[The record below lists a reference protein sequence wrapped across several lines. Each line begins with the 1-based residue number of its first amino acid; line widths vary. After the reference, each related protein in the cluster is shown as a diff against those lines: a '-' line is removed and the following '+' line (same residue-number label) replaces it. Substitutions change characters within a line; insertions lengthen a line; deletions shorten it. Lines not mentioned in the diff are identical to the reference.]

1 MTPRATV
8 AIISALA
15 LLGAGVAWVRLG
27 EAPAAVPSA
36 GVAIAVPPIVVLPP
50 HWSGDR
56 AAGGAAD
63 GMEGRAAAL
72 ADELA
77 DALARPP
84 FAPSRRPPPPVVTP
98 RQAQAIAASAPVPV
112 AIVTG
117 GAEPLAM
124 LRIQGVAKPVRVRLG
139 DTVAGWQLR
148 GVEPGAILMQDR
160 AGGLFRL
167 PLARATAPPPGSS
180 NPRSAAGRPGIPPAG
195 SLPLRARDDAS
206 LPDGPMP
213 PDGDEEVPRG
223 LSDPR

>member
-1 MTPRATV
+1 MIPRGTL
-8 AIISALA
+8 AIVSALA
-15 LLGAGVAWVRLG
+15 LLGAGAAWVELG

-36 GVAIAVPPIVVLPP
+36 GVPIAVPPIVVLPP

-56 AAGGAAD
+56 AAGGAA
-63 GMEGRAAAL
+63 GGAEGRAEAL
-72 ADELA
+72 ADDLA

-84 FAPSRRPPPPVVTP
+84 FAPSRRPLPPVVTP

-124 LRIQGVAKPVRVRLG
+124 LRIPGVARPVRVRLG

-148 GVEPGAILMQDR
+148 GVEPGAILMQDP

-167 PLARATAPPPGSS
+167 PLVRATAPPPGLS
-180 NPRSAAGRPGIPPAG
+180 NARSTAGRPGVPPAG
-195 SLPLRARDDAS
+195 SPPMRARDDTS

-223 LSDPR
+223 LSNPR